1 MFDSPEGN
9 DNRKYDYTGHEFLER
24 REFPVIM
31 EMVRQGSSVCDLGC
45 GNGTLMVKLR
55 DELGCKI
62 SGMELAES
70 GVEVCRKKGLE
81 VLRGSIDQTL
91 PWGDKE
97 FDYAVCNVTLQMV
110 ERPEKLLE
118 EMERIAKYS
127 IISFP
132 NFGYWRNR
140 IEMLLTGK
148 MPRKMLFGYSWYSTG
163 HIHQLGLA
171 DFIEYISGRPGASV
185 EKIVPAPT
193 ESVITD
199 SLGAVF
205 PSLFAYIPVI
215 LIRNGE
221 R

>member
-1 MFDSPEGN
+1 MFDYPEGN
-9 DNRKYDYTGHEFLER
+9 DNRKYDYTGHEVLER

-55 DELGCKI
+55 DELGCKVN
-62 SGMELAES
+62 GMELAGS
-70 GVEVCRKKGLE
+70 GVEVCRKKRLE
-81 VLRGSIDQTL
+81 VLQGSIDQTL

-140 IEMLLTGK
+140 IEMLLNGK
-148 MPRKMLFGYSWYSTG
+148 MPRKMLFGYNWYSTG

-171 DFIEYISGRPGASV
+171 DFLEYISGRPGASV

-193 ESVITD
+193 ESVFAD

-215 LIRNGE
+215 LIRNE
-221 R
+221 EK